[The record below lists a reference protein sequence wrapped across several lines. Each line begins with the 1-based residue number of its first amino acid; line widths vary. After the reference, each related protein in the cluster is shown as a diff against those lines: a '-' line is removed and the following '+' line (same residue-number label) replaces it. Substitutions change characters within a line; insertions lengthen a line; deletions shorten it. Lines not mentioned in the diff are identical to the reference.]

1 MGVRGLVTP
10 GCACVNKCVN
20 KKAVCVLVPTHKK
33 GPHAWLFTIRS
44 PALALA
50 RKFSL
55 FKILVMYP

>member
-50 RKFSL
+50 RKYTST
-55 FKILVMYP
+55 IR

>member
-20 KKAVCVLVPTHKK
+20 KKSRVCLSAYTQK
-33 GPHAWLFTIRS
+33 GPTHAWLFTIRS

-50 RKFSL
+50 RKSRDSR
-55 FKILVMYP
+55 VG